1 MNRNTNNPIRQNA
14 RSSTLLNYLNNHEI
28 YETLNEFLN
37 PTELD
42 GQSFGFHGLNHLT
55 NSMSE
60 NRQSPQGPELNA
72 HLSELSMFNSML
84 FEYNQNMRLY
94 QQNIRDFIPIM
105 QTIVSGDQPRN
116 IPRRT
121 PPPAYRSN
129 TTNHASTS
137 QTPRRSNFANPHFTY
152 RTYSPIVGGPTTI
165 PLRNFDS
172 TNYFATNSEVR
183 RATVRSRFLA
193 STLPNEE
200 PERCPISM
208 EHFIEGDSILQIRS
222 CGHRFKEA
230 PLLIWFRRDSRCPI
244 CRHDIRNYT
253 SSAPVDIS
261 SASIPTTNTGVRGN
275 GTEPGQDTEEDMG
288 QVTREDTENDE
299 ETSLPDLI
307 SLNESEEDL
316 DSDQDNI
323 ESNAGAAAPSRASGA
338 APGLDPGTSLGRDPG
353 TSLGEAIHSNTDEI
367 VERLTELFS
376 NYIQDFSQDFSQNQ
390 TFMDASAGTYMY
402 SFEFPVNLER

>member
-1 MNRNTNNPIRQNA
+1 MNRNTNNPVRQNT
-14 RSSTLLNYLNNHEI
+14 RSSALLNYLNNHEI
-28 YETLNEFLN
+28 YEVLNEYLN

-42 GQSFGFHGLNHLT
+42 MGSPFGFPGSSGLNHLT

-72 HLSELSMFNSML
+72 RLSELSMFNSML

-121 PPPAYRSN
+121 PPPVYRSN

-208 EHFIEGDSILQIRS
+208 EHFMEGDSILQIRS

-244 CRHDIRNYT
+244 CRYDIRNYT
-253 SSAPVDIS
+253 SSASVDIS

-275 GTEPGQDTEEDMG
+275 GTEPGQDTSPDTEEDMG
-288 QVTREDTENDE
+288 QNMGQETREDTENDE

-316 DSDQDNI
+316 DTDQDNI
-323 ESNAGAAAPSRASGA
+323 ELNADNGA
-338 APGLDPGTSLGRDPG
+338 APGRDPG
-353 TSLGEAIHSNTDEI
+353 ASPGRGGTHSEAVHSNTDEI

-376 NYIQDFSQDFSQNQ
+376 NYIQDFSQNQ
-390 TFMDASAGTYMY
+390 TFMDASAGTYIY